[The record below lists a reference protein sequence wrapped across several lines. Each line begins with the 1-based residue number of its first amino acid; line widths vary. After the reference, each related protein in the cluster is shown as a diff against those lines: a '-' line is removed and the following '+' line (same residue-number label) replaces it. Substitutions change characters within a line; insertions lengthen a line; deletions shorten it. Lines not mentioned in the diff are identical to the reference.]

1 MPSVSK
7 RDKDQS
13 IIRNL
18 DWFTLFIFVV
28 LVAMGWMSVCGAS
41 YDFDQGGQLLDFSSR
56 SGMQMVWIL
65 TSLILGSII
74 LCVDDRLVE
83 SLSYIIYIAFI
94 ALLFVTPMLAHD
106 IKGSMSWIKIGSF
119 SIQPAEFAKFATAL
133 CLAKVISS
141 FSFDL
146 SRWRDLII
154 SSILVVLP
162 MGLIIMQK
170 ETGSALVYLAFFL
183 MFYREGMIGSI
194 LFAGAAAVFPRSAAA
209 PFILWLV
216 CAMPMSPCGRLLR
229 LVWASFLFWPVYIC
243 SRQE

>member
-7 RDKDQS
+7 RDKEQS

-65 TSLILGSII
+65 TSLILGSVI

-94 ALLFVTPMLAHD
+94 ALLFVTPRLTLWMLRL
-106 IKGSMSWIKIGSF
+106 
-119 SIQPAEFAKFATAL
+119 T
-133 CLAKVISS
+133 
-141 FSFDL
+141 
-146 SRWRDLII
+146 R
-154 SSILVVLP
+154 LP
-162 MGLIIMQK
+162 
-170 ETGSALVYLAFFL
+170 
-183 MFYREGMIGSI
+183 
-194 LFAGAAAVFPRSAAA
+194 
-209 PFILWLV
+209 
-216 CAMPMSPCGRLLR
+216 LLR
-229 LVWASFLFWPVYIC
+229 RALSHSWSTTMLTVH
-243 SRQE
+243 